1 MPDTD
6 SRYTDPVLAKNRVTP
21 PSTPDDDD
29 HEISLKPMFEVLWAY
44 GQTLRNG
51 VLIAAAAVAV
61 LFIASSFLVPADR
74 FGTLHFRVLF
84 EGADQGKYPNGT
96 PFSSSEIVATPVLD
110 QVYKANDLQRYM
122 QFTDLK
128 ESMFALE
135 SNPDLELLSY
145 EYQGKLSDTKLTPV
159 DRARIEAEFRKK
171 LESLKSAEFSLNLR
185 RSERMKKLPASLVTK
200 ILDDTLSEWA
210 RQAREQKGA
219 LQYDI
224 PVFSSNILQRDVV
237 RNDDY
242 IIAVDIL
249 RTKVSKILTN
259 IDQVSKVPGAALMR
273 TGKTRLSLAEIRSNL
288 EDLLRFD
295 IEPSISLITSA
306 RLTRDPQQARM
317 YIQDQLRQIVLSR
330 AASLQRMKA
339 IQEPLRDYVA
349 QSAGR
354 QAAPAGGGQPG
365 GAQAPLNTPALIP
378 QLGESFLQQI
388 VDMSTQNNDAKYR
401 QELTD
406 RVIDEGLQVASN
418 EREKAYYE
426 ALNSSLSGWVKSPGE
441 SVESKALVARLDKS
455 FQAVATS
462 LDDVVAIY
470 DELSSKNLNP
480 GTMLYA
486 VTAPATVHTERSI
499 SLRTL
504 ALFAILAFVCSVVA
518 LVVGCLAHNYYR
530 SEIAAHA
537 PETAAPHPEQHEIV

>member
-1 MPDTD
+1 
-6 SRYTDPVLAKNRVTP
+6 
-21 PSTPDDDD
+21 
-29 HEISLKPMFEVLWAY
+29 MFEVLWAY
-44 GQTLRNG
+44 QQALRKG
-51 VLIAAAAVAV
+51 LLIAAAGVTL
-61 LFIASSFLVPADR
+61 LFIAAWFLVPADR
-74 FGTLHFRVLF
+74 FGTLQFRVLF
-84 EGADQGKYPNGT
+84 DGADQSRYPNGT

-122 QFTDLK
+122 QFSDLK

-145 EYQGKLSDTKLTPV
+145 EFQTKLSDPKLTPV
-159 DRARIEAEFRKK
+159 DRARIEDEFRKK
-171 LESLKSAEFSLNLR
+171 RESLKSAEFSLNLR

-219 LQYDI
+219 LKYDI

-237 RNDDY
+237 RSDDY

-249 RTKVSKILTN
+249 RTKVGKILAN
-259 IDQVSKVPGAALMR
+259 IDLISHVPGAALMR

-288 EDLLRFD
+288 DDLLRFD

-354 QAAPAGGGQPG
+354 QASPTGGGQSG
-365 GAQAPLNTPALIP
+365 GTQAPFNTPALIP

-406 RVIDEGLQVASN
+406 RVINEGLQVASN
-418 EREKAYYE
+418 EREMAYYE
-426 ALNSSLSGWVKSPGE
+426 ALDRSLSAWVKSPEE
-441 SVESKALVARLDKS
+441 STESKRLVARLEKS

-462 LDDVVAIY
+462 LDEVVAIY

-486 VTAPATVHTERSI
+486 VTAPASVRTERSI
-499 SLRTL
+499 SPRTL
-504 ALFAILAFVCSVVA
+504 ALFAILAFVFSVVA
-518 LVVGCLAHNYYR
+518 LVVGCLAHSYYR
-530 SEIAAHA
+530 SEIAAVGGVA
-537 PETAAPHPEQHEIV
+537 RPSSLGPPE

>member
-1 MPDTD
+1 MPDTH
-6 SRYTDPVLAKNRVTP
+6 SPYGDPVFADNQFVP
-21 PSTPDDDD
+21 PSQPPDD
-29 HEISLKPMFEVLWAY
+29 EGEFSLKPMLRVLWAY
-44 GQTLRNG
+44 RRTLRMG
-51 VLIAAAAVAV
+51 ILIATAAVVV
-61 LFIASSFLVPADR
+61 LFTAVWLRVPTDR

-84 EGADQGKYPNGT
+84 DGADQGRYPNGT
-96 PFSSSEIVATPVLD
+96 PFSSAEIVATPVLD
-110 QVYKANDLQRYM
+110 EVYKANDLQRYM
-122 QFTDLK
+122 EFNDLK

-145 EYQGKLSDTKLTPV
+145 EYQSKLSDVKLTPV

-185 RSERMKKLPASLVTK
+185 RSERMKKLPASLLTK
-200 ILDDTLSEWA
+200 VLDDTLSKWA

-219 LQYDI
+219 LKYDI

-259 IDQVSKVPGAALMR
+259 IDLISKVPGAALMR

-288 EDLLRFD
+288 DDLLRFD

-401 QELTD
+401 QAMTD
-406 RVIDEGLQVASN
+406 RVVDEGLQVASY
-418 EREKAYYE
+418 ERERAYYE
-426 ALNSSLSGWVKSPGE
+426 ALNSSLTGWVKSPEE
-441 SVESKALVARLDKS
+441 SAESKRLVARLDKS

-480 GTMLYA
+480 GTLLYA
-486 VTAPATVHTERSI
+486 VTAPAALRTERSI

-504 ALFAILAFVCSVVA
+504 ALFAILAFVFSVVA

>member
-1 MPDTD
+1 M
-6 SRYTDPVLAKNRVTP
+6 DPVLAKNHVTP
-21 PSTPDDDD
+21 PFPPDEDDDQ
-29 HEISLKPMFEVLWAY
+29 ISLKPMVEVLLAY
-44 GQTLRNG
+44 RQTLRNG
-51 VLIAAAAVAV
+51 VLIAAAVVAV
-61 LFIASSFLVPADR
+61 LFIAAWFRVPADR

-84 EGADQGKYPNGT
+84 DGADQGKYPNGT

-122 QFTDLK
+122 GFTSFK

-135 SNPDLELLSY
+135 SNPDLELLSF
-145 EYQGKLSDTKLTPV
+145 EYQTKLADTKLTPV
-159 DRARIEAEFRKK
+159 DRARIETEFRKK

-200 ILDDTLSEWA
+200 ILDDTLAEWA

-219 LQYDI
+219 LKYDI

-249 RTKVSKILTN
+249 RTKVSKILIN
-259 IDQVSKVPGAALMR
+259 IDLISKVPGAALMR

-288 EDLLRFD
+288 DDLLRFD

-306 RLTRDPQQARM
+306 RLSRDPQQAKM
-317 YIQDQLRQIVLSR
+317 YLQDQLRQIVLAR
-330 AASLQRMKA
+330 EQALQRMKA
-339 IQEPLRDYVA
+339 VQEPLREYVT
-349 QSAGR
+349 QTGGR
-354 QAAPAGGGQPG
+354 QIGSPSTGRETGGN
-365 GAQAPLNTPALIP
+365 QAPLNTPALIP
-378 QLGESFLQQI
+378 QFGESFLQQL
-388 VDMSTQNNDAKYR
+388 VDMSTQNNDANYR

-406 RVIDEGLQVASN
+406 RVIDEGLQLATLEK
-418 EREKAYYE
+418 ERSYYE
-426 ALNSSLSGWVKSPGE
+426 ALNRSLTGWVKSPDE
-441 SVESKALVARLDKS
+441 SAGSKEMVARLDKS

-480 GTMLYA
+480 GTLLYA
-486 VTAPATVHTERSI
+486 VTAPASVRTEPSI

-504 ALFAILAFVCSVVA
+504 ALFAILGFMFSVVA
-518 LVVGCLAHNYYR
+518 LVVGCLAHSYYR
-530 SEIAAHA
+530 SQIAAHA
-537 PETAAPHPEQHEIV
+537 PANAPPHPDQHEIV